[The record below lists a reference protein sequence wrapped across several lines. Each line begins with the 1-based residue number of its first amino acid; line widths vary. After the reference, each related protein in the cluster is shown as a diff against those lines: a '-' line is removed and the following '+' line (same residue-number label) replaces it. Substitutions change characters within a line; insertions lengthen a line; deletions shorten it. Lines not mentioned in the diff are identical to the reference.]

1 MFILTYT
8 IKYEEL
14 DEKIEKLQIND
25 IFNVFYESPLEI
37 TTDEYGYGYLEKS
50 VSTIDIKVAYEL
62 DKDNLSSFKHT
73 VSSIL
78 DTDCIN
84 IE

>member
-37 TTDEYGYGYLEKS
+37 TTDEYGY
-50 VSTIDIKVAYEL
+50 
-62 DKDNLSSFKHT
+62 
-73 VSSIL
+73 
-78 DTDCIN
+78 
-84 IE
+84 

>member
-25 IFNVFYESPLEI
+25 ILNVFYESPLEI
-37 TTDEYGYGYLEKS
+37 TTDEYGYGYL
-50 VSTIDIKVAYEL
+50 
-62 DKDNLSSFKHT
+62 
-73 VSSIL
+73 
-78 DTDCIN
+78 
-84 IE
+84 